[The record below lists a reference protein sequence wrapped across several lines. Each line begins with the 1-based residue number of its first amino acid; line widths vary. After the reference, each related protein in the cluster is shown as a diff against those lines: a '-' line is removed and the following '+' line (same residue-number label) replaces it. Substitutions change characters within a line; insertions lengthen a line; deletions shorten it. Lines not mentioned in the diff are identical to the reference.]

1 MMVGENIR
9 VGLGL
14 AAILLV
20 ADQITKLSLLS
31 FFLAGPKVVPIT
43 PFFNLVLVWNSGV
56 SFGMLAGSGEWRML
70 ALIVF
75 ALAVSLVLV
84 VWLARTGSTW
94 VVMCLGLIIGG
105 AVGNVID
112 RLRFGAVIDFLQFYW
127 RDWYFPAFNLAD
139 SGITLGVAGLLL
151 QSLIEKPRN
160 AKVQKR

>member
-1 MMVGENIR
+1 MPGENIR

-20 ADQITKLSLLS
+20 ADQMTKMAVLNL
-31 FFLAGPKVVPIT
+31 FLGNPHVMPVT

-56 SFGMLAGSGEWRML
+56 SFGMLAGSGEVRML
-70 ALIVF
+70 VLIGF
-75 ALAVSLVLV
+75 ALAVALGLA
-84 VWLARTGSTW
+84 VWLARTGSNW
-94 VVMCLGLIIGG
+94 VVMSLGLIIGG

-139 SGITLGVAGLLL
+139 SAITLGVVGLLL
-151 QSLIEKPRN
+151 QSLIEKPRTARVRN
-160 AKVQKR
+160 R

>member
-1 MMVGENIR
+1 MPGENIR

-20 ADQITKLSLLS
+20 ADQITKMAVLNL
-31 FFLAGPKVVPIT
+31 FLGSPHVVPVT

-56 SFGMLAGSGEWRML
+56 SFGMLAGSGEVRML
-70 ALIVF
+70 VLIGF
-75 ALAVSLVLV
+75 ALVVALVLA
-84 VWLARTGSTW
+84 VWLARTGSNW
-94 VVMCLGLIIGG
+94 VVMSLGLIIGG

-139 SGITLGVAGLLL
+139 SAITLGVIGLLL
-151 QSLIEKPRN
+151 QSLIEKPRTARVSN
-160 AKVQKR
+160 R